1 MTRRRVRIRLE
12 DPALPLLEQ
21 RRIRGR
27 SIALDEASLATVEM
41 LDARERAAGGRWR
54 EAHTLAPGEV
64 VIVDER
70 LT

>member
-1 MTRRRVRIRLE
+1 MTRRRVRIRRE
-12 DPALPLLEQ
+12 DPALPLLER

-27 SIALDEASLATVEM
+27 RIAMDDLALPTVEM

-54 EAHTLAPGEV
+54 EARTLAPGEV
-64 VIVDER
+64 VIVDAR